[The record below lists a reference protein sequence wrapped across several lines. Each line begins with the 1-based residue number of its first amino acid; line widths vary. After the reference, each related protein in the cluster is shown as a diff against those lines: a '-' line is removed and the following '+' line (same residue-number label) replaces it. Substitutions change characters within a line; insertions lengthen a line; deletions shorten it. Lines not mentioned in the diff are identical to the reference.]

1 MKVKECS
8 FCGKNLEESAPIIAN
23 DRAAICTDCLEE
35 CYSLSKE
42 LSLDPETESD
52 EGERGGSAAEK
63 APAGKVPVKKNPGSK
78 AGRK

>member
-1 MKVKECS
+1 MKVKGCS

-42 LSLDPETESD
+42 LSLGPETASD
-52 EGERGGSAAEK
+52 EREREGSAAEK
-63 APAGKVPVKKNPGSK
+63 APAGKTAAKKNPGIK

>member
-42 LSLDPETESD
+42 LSLDPATAS
-52 EGERGGSAAEK
+52 GEREQGGSAAEK
-63 APAGKVPVKKNPGSK
+63 APAGKASAKKNPGTK